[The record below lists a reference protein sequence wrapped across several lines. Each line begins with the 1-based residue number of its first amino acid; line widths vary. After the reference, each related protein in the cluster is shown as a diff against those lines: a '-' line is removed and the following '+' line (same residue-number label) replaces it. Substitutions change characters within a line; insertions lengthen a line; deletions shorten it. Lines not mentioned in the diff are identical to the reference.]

1 MNALLTGVDFGLTT
15 TQRGGTL
22 RVSVTGDVDA
32 ATAPRLAAFLRTDR
46 VTGRVELDLSGVTY
60 FSSAGMEVVLGAR
73 RAGVDVVLVAV
84 APPVERLL
92 ALLPP
97 L

>member
-1 MNALLTGVDFGLTT
+1 MNALLAGVDFGVTI

-22 RVSVTGDVDA
+22 RVTVAGDVDA

-46 VTGRVELDLSGVTY
+46 VVRRVELDLSGVTY
-60 FSSAGMEVVLGAR
+60 FSSAGMEVVHGAR

-97 L
+97 V